1 MTHCDTPWNAVEH
14 RSTRI
19 RRIPAWPRPSRAGSH
34 PPAWP
39 ALACG
44 ALMKSPRRTASKPS
58 PKRVQTRPNH
68 VHSARLVQASV
79 LLSKSHLARSH
90 VPTHLI
96 GASLVPLNTK
106 PDFSRSRIEG
116 PPTRILI
123 DVNPPARDSHDDA
136 TREREAQ
143 AGHDFQKKNIYRLY
157 QPV

>member
-1 MTHCDTPWNAVEH
+1 MTRLGTLWNIGQPASEIDLPGPH
-14 RSTRI
+14 DCTRF
-19 RRIPAWPRPSRAGSH
+19 H
-34 PPAWP
+34 PPARP

-44 ALMKSPRRTASKPS
+44 VLMKSPRRTASKPS

-68 VHSARLVQASV
+68 VHSTRLVHASV
-79 LLSKSHLARSH
+79 PLSKSHLARSH
-90 VPTHLI
+90 VPTHSI
-96 GASLVPLNTK
+96 GASLAPLNTK

-143 AGHDFQKKNIYRLY
+143 AGHDFQKRTSTASK
-157 QPV
+157 PV